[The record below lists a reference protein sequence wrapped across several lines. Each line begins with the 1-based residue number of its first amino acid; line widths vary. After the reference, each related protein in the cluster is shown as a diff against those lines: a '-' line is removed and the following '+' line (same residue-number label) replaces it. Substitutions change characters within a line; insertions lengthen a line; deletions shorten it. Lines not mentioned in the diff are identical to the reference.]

1 MSWSG
6 WLLLFVVLNGVH
18 FLSTWKLYIAAGKN
32 AWEAAVPIYN
42 AIVLMEIIHRPR
54 WWVLLML
61 IPIINLIIIPVIWV
75 ETIRSFG
82 FNSTKETA
90 LVLITG
96 GLYTAT
102 KNYGS
107 TLKHEKERS
116 LKPKTAFGEWVSSI
130 LFAVVAATLV
140 HTYIMQPYIIPT
152 GSLEKTLLVGDFLFV
167 SKFHYGSRVPMTTV
181 SFPMVHDTLP
191 VLNIRSY
198 LKKPQLP
205 YLRLPGL
212 QKIERNEIVVF
223 SWPADT
229 VRQFFVKEAGV
240 RKPIDKKSNY
250 VKRCVAIPGDTLQ
263 IIDGLVHI
271 DGEKTQ
277 LPQRARVQYV
287 HTLSHNEGIS
297 AKKLL
302 DLGYKDFT
310 RTYKIKGI
318 TQQSFNVI
326 RPYILGTT
334 GTSVEDFKVI
344 TSSRGLPIEI
354 VQQLRLQVTEVL
366 ARERQLT
373 LTLNEAKELAIQPW
387 VDTVVR
393 RNQAESI
400 PNTNFFPN
408 ALPYDWNEDNF
419 GPLVLP
425 KKGMQVTLTRE
436 NYPIYKKLIREYE
449 KNDFIREADRF
460 YLNGQEV
467 TQYTFK
473 QDYYWMMGDNR
484 HKSEDSRF
492 WGFVPADHIVGK
504 PVFIWFSI
512 EGINDGIKNWRIRW
526 SRLFTTVGLEGKP
539 RSYFPHFIVIVALW
553 QLFSWYRKRKVK
565 KETA

>member
-1 MSWSG
+1 MSWLG

-18 FLSTWKLYIAAGKN
+18 FLSTWKLYRAAGKN

-82 FNSTKETA
+82 FNSTKDTA
-90 LVLITG
+90 LVLFTG

-191 VLNIRSY
+191 ILKIRSY

-212 QKIERNEIVVF
+212 QKIKRNEIVVF

-277 LPQRARVQYV
+277 LPQRARVQYI

-297 AKKLL
+297 ARKLL

-318 TQQSFNVI
+318 NQQSFNAI

-425 KKGMQVTLTRE
+425 KKGMQVTLTQE

-449 KNDFIREADRF
+449 KNNFIREADRF

>member
-449 KNDFIREADRF
+449 KNDFVREADRF

>member
-191 VLNIRSY
+191 ILNIRSY